1 MKVTITPT
9 DFQWKATRE
18 LLRLVNERPELPIVF
33 YVDSEVVEDPEAR
46 SSWIGEIADVSI
58 RKLWMGDDD
67 YYNTVYEKDD
77 VYDDYEFAE
86 KYAPKELKDKWESL
100 DDDDYFKAVNEFI
113 DSLNW
118 VLCIA
123 VEIGTPYD
131 LPLYENE

>member
-1 MKVTITPT
+1 MKSAVRLN
-9 DFQWKATRE
+9 DFQWKATGK
-18 LLRLVNERPELPIVF
+18 LIRLIKDRPELPVVF

-86 KYAPKELKDKWESL
+86 KYAPKNLKNKWEGL
-100 DDDDYFKAVNEFI
+100 NDDDYFKAINEFI
-113 DSLNW
+113 DSFDW
-118 VLCIA
+118 ASCIA
-123 VEIGTPYD
+123 VEIGTPD
-131 LPLYENE
+131 KLMSNSD

>member
-1 MKVTITPT
+1 MKSAVRLN
-9 DFQWKATRE
+9 DFQWKATGK
-18 LLRLVNERPELPIVF
+18 LIRLIKDRPELPVVF

-86 KYAPKELKDKWESL
+86 KYAPKNLKDKWEGL
-100 DDDDYFKAVNEFI
+100 NDDDYFKAINEFI
-113 DSLNW
+113 DSLDW
-118 VLCIA
+118 ALCIA
-123 VEIGTPYD
+123 VEIGTPD
-131 LPLYENE
+131 KLMSNSD

>member
-1 MKVTITPT
+1 MKSAVRLN
-9 DFQWKATRE
+9 DFQWKATGK
-18 LLRLVNERPELPIVF
+18 LIRLIKDRPELPVVF

-67 YYNTVYEKDD
+67 YYNTVYDKDD

-86 KYAPKELKDKWESL
+86 RYAPKELKDKWEDL
-100 DDDDYFKAVNEFI
+100 NDDDYFKAINKFI
-113 DSLNW
+113 DSLGW

-123 VEIGTPYD
+123 VEIGTPYELMSD
-131 LPLYENE
+131 SD